1 MCGLKPR
8 VRGDVSGSEEVI
20 FHRVAQ
26 VVASGQINVFAMEFM
41 VEISCL
47 RKSAT
52 SSFCKVLLHR
62 RDVRGFGNRLESS
75 LLLRVHHFK
84 KCKKVSFFLILTA
97 LGRGWDLVFAGS
109 FCRLLLYESAIAF
122 SCFINNKFHGSLY
135 KLLLVTPTLA
145 CSKTCD
151 FT

>member
-1 MCGLKPR
+1 MR
-8 VRGDVSGSEEVI
+8 V
-20 FHRVAQ
+20 

-52 SSFCKVLLHR
+52 SSFCKVFLHR
-62 RDVRGFGNRLESS
+62 RDVRVSEIGWNRPCSLEYIISKNKKKCRFFVFNSFGPWLGFGFCGLIWSFAA
-75 LLLRVHHFK
+75 LRE
-84 KCKKVSFFLILTA
+84 CNSFFVFFKQQVSRKFIK
-97 LGRGWDLVFAGS
+97 LVF
-109 FCRLLLYESAIAF
+109 
-122 SCFINNKFHGSLY
+122 
-135 KLLLVTPTLA
+135 VTPTLA